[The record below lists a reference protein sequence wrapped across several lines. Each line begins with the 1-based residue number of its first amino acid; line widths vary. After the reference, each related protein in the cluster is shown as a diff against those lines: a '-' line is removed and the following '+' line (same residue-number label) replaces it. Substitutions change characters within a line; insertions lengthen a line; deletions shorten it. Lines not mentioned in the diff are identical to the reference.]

1 MNTDQSKIIRFE
13 DLKEIRERHVDE
25 RLVLCHGVF
34 DLLHVGH
41 LKHFEAA
48 HQFGD
53 RLVVSLTPD
62 EYVNK
67 GPGRPYY
74 NSSQRLKM
82 LVALEVVDYVVINKH
97 SQAMELIEALHPDV
111 FVKGAEFQSGRDIT
125 GAIQKE
131 KTAIESCGGR
141 IEFTHDEVHSSGQ
154 LLNRFFGIW
163 DKSQS
168 EFIDTLKDNH
178 DSSHLMDLVQA
189 FSSKRVL
196 IVGEPIIDH
205 YVFCAPKSLS
215 SKSPSVSVQRL
226 YEEEYP
232 GGILAVA
239 NHLAGL
245 GCQVDLL
252 MADNGGK
259 VMDLMLEEGLD
270 SSVNLEREM
279 VESIPTIRKTR
290 FVAEFQSTKL
300 FEVFDA
306 SDDIWSNHSSVGYIQ
321 KMTQMAETADLV
333 IALDYGHGLFEGSVL
348 EALGKLQ
355 TFLALNV
362 QVNSANHGYNF
373 HTKHRGFDYLALDER
388 ELRLASQS
396 RRKTVMEL
404 AKEVLGGSPP
414 MQLSITLGGDGS
426 LFFDMDD
433 DEKGV
438 HCPSFF
444 KDVVDTTGAG
454 DAYFSITSVL
464 AQMRASPVIIPFM
477 GNCMAGLQTRIIGN
491 KEAVRQSEFLRTMEY
506 ILK

>member
-1 MNTDQSKIIRFE
+1 MNSDKSKIFRFQ

-48 HQFGD
+48 RKLGD

-62 EYVNK
+62 DYVNK

-74 NSSQRLKM
+74 NSSQRLEM
-82 LVALEVVDYVVINKH
+82 LAALIVVDYVVLNKH
-97 SQAMELIEALHPDV
+97 PYAIEVIDALRPDV

-131 KTAIESCGGR
+131 KAAIESCGGR

-154 LLNRFFGIW
+154 LLNQFFGIW
-163 DKSQS
+163 DESQS
-168 EFIDTLKDNH
+168 EFIDSMKESH
-178 DSSHLMDLVQA
+178 DSSHLTDLVQA

-196 IVGEPIIDH
+196 VVGEPIIDH

-252 MADNGGK
+252 VADNGGK
-259 VMDLMLEEGLD
+259 AMDLMLEEGLD
-270 SSVNLEREM
+270 SSVNLEREI
-279 VESIPTIRKTR
+279 VESIPAIRKTR

-306 SDDIWSNHSSVGYIQ
+306 SDIWSTHSSAGYIQ
-321 KMTQMAETADLV
+321 KMNQMSETADLV
-333 IALDYGHGLFEGSVL
+333 IALDYGHGLFEGPVL
-348 EALGKLQ
+348 EALGKLR

-362 QVNSANHGYNF
+362 QVNSANHGFNF
-373 HTKHRGFDYLALDER
+373 HTKHRNFDYLALDER
-388 ELRLASQS
+388 ELRLAA
-396 RRKTVMEL
+396 KVMEDSH
-404 AKEVLGGSPP
+404 GIGQGSANSP
-414 MQLSITLGGDGS
+414 MQLSITLGSDGS
-426 LFFDMDD
+426 LF
-433 DEKGV
+433 
-438 HCPSFF
+438 
-444 KDVVDTTGAG
+444 
-454 DAYFSITSVL
+454 SV
-464 AQMRASPVIIPFM
+464 
-477 GNCMAGLQTRIIGN
+477 
-491 KEAVRQSEFLRTMEY
+491 
-506 ILK
+506 